1 MYKRRIISVV
11 DNKVSYN
18 RKACIKH
25 TVLYQESAVDEFYT
39 EEVVCSDGQKVLHH
53 VDPLIMLFNQ
63 ERLANLGSMGA
74 KEFLDSLRQQDG
86 VLSELRKKCSDEQLV
101 SMLKSR
107 YLQTPSEIMS
117 YCRYIEGNMDKFDED
132 MKAYVA
138 NSQSQTVEMSADSN
152 VEPVK
157 S

>member
-1 MYKRRIISVV
+1 MYKRRFISVV

-39 EEVVCSDGQKVLHH
+39 EEVVCANGDKVLHH

-63 ERLANLGSMGA
+63 ERLNNLGFMGA
-74 KEFLDSLRQQDG
+74 KEFLDSLRQQDS
-86 VLSELRKKCSDEQLV
+86 VLSELRSKCSDEQLV

-117 YCRYIEGNMDKFDED
+117 YCRYIEGNMDKFNED
-132 MKAYVA
+132 MKEYIAK
-138 NSQSQTVEMSADSN
+138 SQPQTVESSAVPNDN
-152 VEPVK
+152 DNI
-157 S
+157 